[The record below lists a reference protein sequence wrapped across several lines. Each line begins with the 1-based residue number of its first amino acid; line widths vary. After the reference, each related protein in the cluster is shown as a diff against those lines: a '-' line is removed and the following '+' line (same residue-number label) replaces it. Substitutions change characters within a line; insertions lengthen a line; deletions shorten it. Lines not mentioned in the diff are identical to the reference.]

1 MAGFSID
8 LQVGIDKVSDMNETN
23 EVGSY
28 CYRYPRPSVTTDCV
42 LFGYEAEKI
51 KVLLIQRGNE
61 PFKGCWAFPGG
72 FLNMDESAEEGAL
85 RELQEETGLQD
96 VEVYQFHTFSD
107 PSRDPRGRVVTI
119 AYYSLVPIQK
129 ATAGDDAAAAQWF
142 ALDELP
148 PLAFDHDQLLSLA
161 LQALRQRI
169 AQEPFGKELLPETFT
184 SKELQ
189 QLYEQILGKK
199 LEAVSFYN
207 KMRRSEWIEQVTE
220 VGGRTRPYR
229 FRFNPERYDAL
240 RTKGFKANGNKG
252 LSWD

>member
-1 MAGFSID
+1 MI
-8 LQVGIDKVSDMNETN
+8 
-23 EVGSY
+23 
-28 CYRYPRPSVTTDCV
+28 
-42 LFGYEAEKI
+42 
-51 KVLLIQRGNE
+51 
-61 PFKGCWAFPGG
+61 
-72 FLNMDESAEEGAL
+72 
-85 RELQEETGLQD
+85 
-96 VEVYQFHTFSD
+96 
-107 PSRDPRGRVVTI
+107 TI
-119 AYYSLVPIQK
+119 AYYGMVPIQK

-199 LEAVSFYN
+199 LEAASFYN
-207 KMRRSEWIEQVTE
+207 KVRRLEWIEQVTE
-220 VGGRTRPYR
+220 AGERTRPYR
-229 FRFNPERYDAL
+229 FRFNPERYEAL
-240 RTKGFKANGNKG
+240 RTKGFRTSRDKG